1 MKYIDESFIPAE
13 GLEHAVNLLRQRN
26 FEASVLPRDL
36 RAEGL
41 GEEKTLD
48 VLAFHVLGRAA
59 ALDHPLAFAHMDPP
73 TPWITWATSL
83 WNSRLNQNLLHP
95 SISPFASEAEKK
107 VMSWITPFFGMN
119 GGHMCSGSTVANLTA
134 LWAARDVGKV
144 TKIVASKDA
153 HLSIQKSAQI
163 LGLPFE
169 CIKTDEVGRID
180 RCSLGDITDAALVLT
195 AGTTAAGAI
204 DPLDLASH
212 AGWSHIDAA
221 WAGPLR
227 MTREYGYLLDGIEM
241 ADSVAVSAHKWF
253 YQPKDSALIMFRSPR
268 DCDQALS
275 LSSDYLAKPNTGLQG
290 SRGAAAIPLLATLL
304 AWGSN
309 GVAERVCRSMRHAKN
324 FAAKIDDDE
333 RLMLWAEPKTGIV
346 LFRPKFL
353 PVCDFQQCLPRNM
366 FSICRVDGQDWLRA
380 VAVNPMLDVEGVI
393 LELEKALSE
402 H

>member
-13 GLEHAVNLLRQRN
+13 GLEQAVNLLRQRN
-26 FEASVLPRDL
+26 FEANVLPRDL
-36 RAEGL
+36 SAEGL

-95 SISPFASEAEKK
+95 SISPFASEAEKI

-144 TKIVASKDA
+144 KKIVASKDA

-180 RCSLGDITDAALVLT
+180 RRSLGDITDAALVLT

-290 SRGAAAIPLLATLL
+290 SRGAAAISLLATLL

-309 GVAERVCRSMRHAKN
+309 GITERVCRSMRHSEN
-324 FAAKIDDDE
+324 FAGKIDDDE
-333 RLMLWAEPKTGIV
+333 RLILWAEPKTGIV

-353 PVCDFQQCLPRNM
+353 SVGDCQQRLPKNM
-366 FSICRVDGQDWLRA
+366 FSICKVDGQDWLRA

-393 LELEKALSE
+393 WELDKALSE

>member
-1 MKYIDESFIPAE
+1 LKYIDESFTPAE
-13 GLEHAVNLLRQRN
+13 GLERAVKLLKQRN

-36 RAEGL
+36 SAEGL

-48 VLAFHVLGRAA
+48 LLAFHVLGRAA
-59 ALDHPLAFAHMDPP
+59 ALDHPLTFAHMDPP

-95 SISPFASEAEKK
+95 SISPFASEAETK

-134 LWAARDVGKV
+134 LWAARDVRKV
-144 TKIVASKDA
+144 TKIVASEYA

-169 CIKTDEVGRID
+169 CIKTDEGGRID
-180 RCSLGDITDAALVLT
+180 RRSLGDMTDAALVLT
-195 AGTTAAGAI
+195 AGTTAAGTI
-204 DPLDLASH
+204 DPLDLVGH

-221 WAGPLR
+221 WSGPLR
-227 MTREYGYLLDGIEM
+227 MTQEYSHLLDGIEM
-241 ADSVAVSAHKWF
+241 ADSVVVSAHKWF
-253 YQPKDSALIMFRSPR
+253 YQPKDSALIMFRNPQ
-268 DCDQALS
+268 DCDHTLS

-309 GVAERVCRSMRHAKN
+309 GIAERICRSMRHAKS
-324 FAAKIDDDE
+324 FAGKIDEDD
-333 RLMLWAEPKTGIV
+333 RLILWAEPKTGIV

-353 PVCDFQQCLPRNM
+353 SVDDFQQRLPENM
-366 FSICRVDGQDWLRA
+366 FSTCKVDGQDWLRA
-380 VAVNPMLDVEGVI
+380 VAVNPILDVEGVI
-393 LELEKALSE
+393 LEINKALS
-402 H
+402 

>member
-13 GLEHAVNLLRQRN
+13 GLEQAVNLLRQRN
-26 FEASVLPRDL
+26 FEANVLPRDL
-36 RAEGL
+36 SAEGL

-95 SISPFASEAEKK
+95 SISPFAAEAEKI
-107 VMSWITPFFGMN
+107 VRSWITPFFGMN

-134 LWAARDVGKV
+134 LWAAREVGKV
-144 TKIVASKDA
+144 KKIVASRDA

-180 RCSLGDITDAALVLT
+180 RRSLGDITDAALVLT

-309 GVAERVCRSMRHAKN
+309 GITERVCRSMRHSEN
-324 FAAKIDDDE
+324 FAGKIDDDE
-333 RLMLWAEPKTGIV
+333 RLILWAEPKTGIV

-353 PVCDFQQCLPRNM
+353 SVGDCQQRLPENI
-366 FSICRVDGQDWLRA
+366 FSICKVDGQDWLRA

-393 LELEKALSE
+393 WELDKALSE

>member
-13 GLEHAVNLLRQRN
+13 GLEQAVNLLRQRN
-26 FEASVLPRDL
+26 FEANVLPRDL
-36 RAEGL
+36 SAEGL

-95 SISPFASEAEKK
+95 SISPFASEAEKI

-144 TKIVASKDA
+144 KKIVASRDA

-180 RCSLGDITDAALVLT
+180 RRSLGDITDAALVLT

-290 SRGAAAIPLLATLL
+290 SRGAAAISLLATLL

-309 GVAERVCRSMRHAKN
+309 GITERVCRSMRHSEN
-324 FAAKIDDDE
+324 FAGKIDDDE
-333 RLMLWAEPKTGIV
+333 RLILWAEPKTGIV

-353 PVCDFQQCLPRNM
+353 SVGDCQQRLPENI
-366 FSICRVDGQDWLRA
+366 FSICKVDGQDWLRA

-393 LELEKALSE
+393 WELDKALSE

>member
-1 MKYIDESFIPAE
+1 
-13 GLEHAVNLLRQRN
+13 
-26 FEASVLPRDL
+26 
-36 RAEGL
+36 
-41 GEEKTLD
+41 
-48 VLAFHVLGRAA
+48 
-59 ALDHPLAFAHMDPP
+59 
-73 TPWITWATSL
+73 
-83 WNSRLNQNLLHP
+83 
-95 SISPFASEAEKK
+95 
-107 VMSWITPFFGMN
+107 MSWITPFFGMN

-144 TKIVASKDA
+144 KKIVASKDA

-180 RCSLGDITDAALVLT
+180 RRSLGDITDAALVLT

-309 GVAERVCRSMRHAKN
+309 GITERVCRSMRHSEN
-324 FAAKIDDDE
+324 FAGKIDDDE
-333 RLMLWAEPKTGIV
+333 RLILWAEPKTGIV

-353 PVCDFQQCLPRNM
+353 SVGDCQQRLPENI
-366 FSICRVDGQDWLRA
+366 FSICKVDGQDWLRA

-393 LELEKALSE
+393 WELDKALSE